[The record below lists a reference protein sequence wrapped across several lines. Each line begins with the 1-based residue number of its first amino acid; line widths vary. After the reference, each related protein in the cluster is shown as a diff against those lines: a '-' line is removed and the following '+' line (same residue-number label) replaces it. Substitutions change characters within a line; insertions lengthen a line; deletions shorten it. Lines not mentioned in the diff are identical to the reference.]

1 MDMLVLTP
9 FADLGRSVPTLIF
22 QSGLFAK
29 FILLILFVIS
39 VISWAVIYDRT
50 RLFMRLRKGGQ
61 RLQAE
66 IATKGLSIPMDTI
79 KQCLPSV
86 EGALLLETQRFLR
99 DRQHLSGPVVGSDV
113 VDRLKDLL
121 ERRAVAE
128 VSEMEKNLIF
138 LATTAGVSPFLG
150 LLGTVWGIAG
160 SFLSM
165 GAHGTASIDV
175 VGPGIAEALIT
186 TVAGLGAAIPA
197 LVGYNLLLRYVRRQ
211 EDRIELFVSRL
222 VELTGTRLAERPLSE
237 REPSYEEKP
246 I

>member
-1 MDMLVLTP
+1 MDISLVMP
-9 FADLGRSVPTLIF
+9 FADLGRSVPSLVF
-22 QSGLFAK
+22 QSGVFAK

-39 VISWAVIYDRT
+39 VISWAVVYDRT
-50 RLFMRLRKGGQ
+50 RLFMKLRKGGQ

-66 IATKGLSIPMDTI
+66 IASKGLAIPMETI

-99 DRQHLSGPVVGSDV
+99 DRQHLSSAVSSVSV
-113 VDRLKDLL
+113 LDRMKDLL

-165 GAHGTASIDV
+165 GTHGTASIDV

-211 EDRIELFVSRL
+211 ENRIELFVARL
-222 VELTGTRLAERPLSE
+222 VELTGTRLAERPQSE

-246 I
+246 V

>member
-1 MDMLVLTP
+1 MDISLVMP
-9 FADLGRSVPTLIF
+9 FADLGRSVPSLVF
-22 QSGLFAK
+22 QSGVFAK

-39 VISWAVIYDRT
+39 VISWAVVYDRT
-50 RLFMRLRKGGQ
+50 RLFMKLRKGGQ

-66 IATKGLSIPMDTI
+66 IASKGLAIPMETI

-99 DRQHLSGPVVGSDV
+99 DRQHLSPTVSSVNV
-113 VDRLKDLL
+113 LDRMKDLL

-165 GAHGTASIDV
+165 GTHGTASIDV

-211 EDRIELFVSRL
+211 ENRIELFVARL
-222 VELTGTRLAERPLSE
+222 VELTGTRLAERPQSE

-246 I
+246 V